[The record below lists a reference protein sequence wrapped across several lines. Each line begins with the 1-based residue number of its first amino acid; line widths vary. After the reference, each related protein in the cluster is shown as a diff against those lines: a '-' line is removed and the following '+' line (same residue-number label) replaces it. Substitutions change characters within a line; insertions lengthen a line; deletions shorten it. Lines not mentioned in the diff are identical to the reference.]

1 MRRGTDYTVAWLAA
15 AALLVA
21 LWAASTDQPQDLNN
35 NRCLEAPGGT
45 DQC

>member
-1 MRRGTDYTVAWLAA
+1 MNGKDYTTAWVAA
-15 AALLVA
+15 AALLCA
-21 LWAASTDQPQDLNN
+21 LWATQVDQAPDLNN